1 MARTNDTQLVERLAP
16 KVLSYIRAKAQA
28 VEMLP
33 IKASLDGITSMP
45 CYDTTG
51 GLHKCVLVPI
61 TAIASNV
68 HDSVKEELEPILDRT
83 VFFQN
88 VPANNWV
95 TDGTFNDYPYRC
107 DVHCEGVT
115 GDDYANV
122 VFARE
127 ESESGLYAMVCE
139 TVKDAV
145 RIWSATD
152 KEIVIPTII
161 VNRNAVQEV

>member
-1 MARTNDTQLVERLAP
+1 MARTNDNQLVERLAP

-51 GLHKCVLVPI
+51 GMHKCVLVPI
-61 TAIASNV
+61 DAIASNV

-95 TDGTFNDYPYRC
+95 TDGTF
-107 DVHCEGVT
+107 T

-122 VFARE
+122 VFAPE

-152 KEIVIPTII
+152 KGIVIPTII
-161 VNRNAVQEV
+161 VNRNAMQEG